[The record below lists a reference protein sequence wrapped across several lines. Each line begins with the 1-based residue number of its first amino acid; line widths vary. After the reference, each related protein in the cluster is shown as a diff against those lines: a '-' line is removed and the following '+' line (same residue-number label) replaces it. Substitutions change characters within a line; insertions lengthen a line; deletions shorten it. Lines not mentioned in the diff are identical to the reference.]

1 MELLEKLLATGH
13 GTNMQIIPLNSV
25 ASQSFNVQLGSQN
38 CSINLYQKSNGL
50 YFDLAIDDNTIV
62 ESMICL
68 NNVGLV
74 RESYLG
80 FIGQLVFVDIQG
92 TDDPYYTGLGL
103 RYLLTYWTQTV

>member
-1 MELLEKLLATGH
+1 
-13 GTNMQIIPLNSV
+13 
-25 ASQSFNVQLGSQN
+25 
-38 CSINLYQKSNGL
+38 
-50 YFDLAIDDNTIV
+50 
-62 ESMICL
+62 MICL